1 MKSTLKISKINSI
14 ADVNNIRQAVSNNEG
29 VIACQIIAEKGQ
41 IIVFFDEVF
50 TTEDNII
57 ESIEDLGYSVN

>member
-29 VIACQIIAEKGQ
+29 VIACQIIAEKDQ
-41 IIVFFDEVF
+41 IIVFFDEIF
-50 TTEDNII
+50 TTEDKII

>member
-14 ADVNNIRQAVSNNEG
+14 DDVNNIRQAVSNNEG
-29 VIACQIIAEKGQ
+29 VIACQIIAEKDQ
-41 IIVFFDEVF
+41 IIVFFDEIF
-50 TTEDNII
+50 TTEDKII